1 MASILRTGK
10 LLRYFA
16 GFTRNVVVNSVRENE
31 TSSLVNNAPCMCGG
45 FQHGFATNAAAK
57 AELSLDKQIRRLDQ
71 DVRRIGR
78 ISRRDLEEVLDEIR
92 THRTATSSQSLLVI
106 RCCGNLVPEELP
118 EVRTALVQEI
128 WKTLNALNVP
138 MDISHYNALLR
149 VYLENEHRFAP
160 TDFLAEIEAK
170 GIEPNRVTYQRLIAR
185 YCQQGDIEGATRI
198 LEFMRA
204 KSLPVNENV
213 FNSLILGHSQ
223 ANDLES
229 ARGILGVMKQA
240 GLEPSADT
248 YTTLLCAFARHGD
261 LASVKETLAECEQK
275 EIILLDKDLLDVV
288 YTLTINGNGEQVDE
302 VLAKLRLSPGFN
314 QDAVNVILRL
324 VNKGHEDVGLKL
336 LRVMPRTSRVNG
348 EPVDVGAF
356 FIRQMV
362 KANRPVEKILS
373 ICRTLQA
380 EGLNPKA
387 LTIATEAG
395 LTNGVVNNALP
406 LLQEMK
412 NAGLPIRQHY
422 FWPLICSAE
431 SNQVLDIVR
440 RMQQEFA
447 VFPNSETIRD
457 YVIPNLK
464 EKNWER
470 IVTALR
476 DAGVPNSTA
485 VTSAVYSALATHQ
498 IADAAKIMEQNK
510 AYYVPFLFRQP
521 LILALS
527 HTNDYASF
535 IRCVR
540 QIHEGLQVRQGR
552 TEEEAEQGADGGAA
566 APTERSTPDVVGAI
580 VQEAT
585 TYFRRDRAATLEKIL
600 KGLVR
605 QGLSISSA
613 KATQLSEQ
621 LGSELTPRISEL
633 LGKLSSG
640 ELEPVPL
647 PNSGKR
653 SLDSLSIDE
662 LERFIVNVEAKGDNA
677 NNIKRQLLNACFRS
691 QNLEK
696 TLQVIEKLDT
706 EKYQIPIGI
715 HAQLID
721 LYTHHRRSAE
731 ALETYGKLKA
741 KDAAFQLDN
750 LKAVRLADLLLQE
763 EREAEAYKV
772 LEDNKKDAPISET
785 EGSFNY
791 VSTVWRILN
800 ALAEAGQAEK
810 LRTLFDAL
818 VAANYIV
825 PTNVLL
831 GPLIKVHLV
840 KDDIP
845 KAIEAF
851 EEICKKHKSTPWKNE
866 LACRLIQKED
876 AANLQ
881 RLTDL
886 STGIHGEVNSLYDL
900 VFSFVECGRVRQA
913 RKILE
918 TPGLRTRP
926 QRISSACDRY
936 RNEGLLQP
944 LEGLI
949 EATKDLGHI
958 DRNKIYYTL
967 LLSYDKAN
975 EAEKALGLWTK
986 MQEEAVTPN
995 DAFLLKLAD
1004 ILKKNNLE
1012 VPFVVPETQKEA
1024 AKAKKNKAK
1033 DQAKPEQAKIPEQ
1046 APKEKQPP
1054 KKEPQAK
1061 AEAAPKTVSALSGF
1075 RKAILAN
1082 DPDAAIEYKNKFISG
1097 DKVNALDTSRLIE
1110 LLVRADR
1117 LTEATKYVDE
1127 LLAGNQHPQPKIF
1140 KFYLN
1145 KIAAAGDLETLERIG
1160 KQLNEEQKRLVSF
1173 DNRYCHANIVAGKA
1187 EQFLQKLTAEIEA
1200 AKTPEEAAKQ
1210 AGKFPRGGAV
1220 GILDKHPE
1228 LVAQYQNLA
1237 EKYAA
1242 HNQLGPMNVLWMHLI
1257 SSNQEAASKQIW
1269 DKYLSSAPRLMFQ
1282 RVLQTA
1288 REQQDEKLAGV
1299 VISQL
1304 RDSKISEGAIGNAY
1318 SCLIDI
1324 QTTKGSHDK
1333 ALDVLA
1339 NAIKDVSLENI
1350 NRTALLRLKQAVEEK
1365 SQKFPY
1371 TIPEKRTKANDDSS
1385 SSSSSSSSDDDVS
1398 PSIPETVPHKPDSK
1412 ASA

>member
-16 GFTRNVVVNSVRENE
+16 GFTRNVVVNSVRDCE
-31 TSSLVNNAPCMCGG
+31 SNNLLQSAPCMCGQ
-45 FQHGFATNAAAK
+45 FQNGFASNAAATK
-57 AELSLDKQIRRLDQ
+57 AELSLDRQIKRLDQ
-71 DVRRIGR
+71 DARRMGR

-149 VYLENEHRFAP
+149 VYLENEHQFTP

-185 YCQQGDIEGATRI
+185 YCQQGDIDGATRI
-198 LEFMRA
+198 LEFMRG

-229 ARGILGVMKQA
+229 AKGILAVMKQA

-261 LASVKETLAECEQK
+261 IDALNSTLAECEPK
-275 EIILLDKDLLDVV
+275 EIILLDKDLLDIV
-288 YTLTINGNGEQVDE
+288 YTLTINGHGQHVDCL
-302 VLAKLRLSPGFN
+302 LAKLRISPGFN
-314 QDAVNVILRL
+314 QDAVNIILRL
-324 VNKGHEDVGLKL
+324 VNKGHEDVALKL
-336 LRVMPRTSRVNG
+336 LRLMPRGVRVNG

-356 FIRQMV
+356 YIRQLV
-362 KANRPVEKILS
+362 KANRPVESILN

-395 LTNGVVNNALP
+395 LTHGAMNNALP

-412 NAGLPIRQHY
+412 NLGLPIRQHY
-422 FWPLICSAE
+422 FWPLFCSVN

-447 VFPNSETIRD
+447 VNPNSETIRD

-470 IVTALR
+470 VVTVLR

-485 VTSAVYSALATHQ
+485 VTSAVYAALTTHQ
-498 IADAAKIMEQNK
+498 IADAAKIMEKNR
-510 AYYVPFLFRQP
+510 AYYVPILFRQP

-527 HTNDYASF
+527 NTNDYAAF
-535 IRCVR
+535 VRCIR
-540 QIHEGLQVRQGR
+540 QIHEGLQLRAGR
-552 TEEEAEQGADGGAA
+552 EATEEPEQANSDVEAPA
-566 APTERSTPDVVGAI
+566 TERAVPDVVGGIVHEAAI
-580 VQEAT
+580 
-585 TYFRRDRAATLEKIL
+585 YFRRERVAMLEKTL
-600 KGLVR
+600 KGLVN
-605 QGLSISSA
+605 QGLSISSH
-613 KATQLSEQ
+613 KATALSEL
-621 LGSELTPRISEL
+621 LGAEMTPTISEL

-647 PNSGKR
+647 PSQGKR
-653 SLDSLSIDE
+653 PLDTLSIDE
-662 LERFIVNVEAKGDNA
+662 LERFIKNVEAKGENA
-677 NNIKRQLLNACFRS
+677 NNIKRQLISACFRS
-691 QNLEK
+691 HNLEK
-696 TLQVIEKLDT
+696 TLEVIERLDQ
-706 EKYQIPIGI
+706 EKFQIPIGVY
-715 HAQLID
+715 AQLVD
-721 LYTHHRRSAE
+721 LYTHHKRSSD
-731 ALETYGKLKA
+731 ALAQCSKLRQA
-741 KDAAFQLDN
+741 DANFKLDN
-750 LKAVRLADLLLQE
+750 LKTVRLAELLLQE
-763 EREAEAYKV
+763 ERVEET
-772 LEDNKKDAPISET
+772 LELLKSNAKESVHNESDG
-785 EGSFNY
+785 GSFNY
-791 VSTVWRILN
+791 VSTAWRILN
-800 ALAEAGQAEK
+800 SIAESGNADK
-810 LRTLFDAL
+810 LKRVFDAL
-818 VAANYIV
+818 VESNYVV

-831 GPLIKVHLV
+831 GPLIKVHMV
-840 KDDIP
+840 KDDVP
-845 KAIEAF
+845 SAINAF
-851 EEICKKHKSTPWKNE
+851 EQICQLYKATPWKNE

-886 STGIHGEVNSLYDL
+886 STSIHGEVNSLYDL

-926 QRISSACDRY
+926 QRINSACDRY
-936 RNEGLLQP
+936 KNEGMLQP

-967 LLSYDKAN
+967 LLSYDKAD

-986 MQEEAVTPN
+986 MQEEAVAPT
-995 DAFLLKLAD
+995 DAFLLRLAE
-1004 ILKKNNLE
+1004 LLERKNIE
-1012 VPFVVPETQKEA
+1012 VPFVVPES
-1024 AKAKKNKAK
+1024 
-1033 DQAKPEQAKIPEQ
+1033 
-1046 APKEKQPP
+1046 
-1054 KKEPQAK
+1054 
-1061 AEAAPKTVSALSGF
+1061 AAPKTKRSKPAAAAAAKEETKTVEKVVQAPKAPSNSASF
-1075 RKAILAN
+1075 RRAIQAN
-1082 DPDAAIEYKNKFISG
+1082 DVDAAIACRDRIISG
-1097 DKVNALDTSRLIE
+1097 EKIGVLDISRLIE
-1110 LLVRADR
+1110 LLVRSDR
-1117 LTEATKYVDE
+1117 LAEATKYVDE
-1127 LLAGNQHPQPKIF
+1127 LLADKQHPQPKIF
-1140 KFYLN
+1140 KYYLN
-1145 KIAAAGDLETLERIG
+1145 KVAAAGDLATLERIG
-1160 KQLNEEQKRLVSF
+1160 QQLNDEQKRLISF
-1173 DNRYCHANIVAGKA
+1173 DNRYCHAYIVAGKV
-1187 EQFLQKLTAEIEA
+1187 EEFLKQLTTNIEA
-1200 AKTPEEAAKQ
+1200 AKTPEEAAKL
-1210 AGKFPRGGAV
+1210 AEKFPRGGAV

-1228 LVAQYQNLA
+1228 LVAQYEALA

-1242 HNQLGPMNVLWMHLI
+1242 LGQLGPMNVLWMHLI
-1257 SSNQEAASKQIW
+1257 SNGQEVASKQIW
-1269 DKYLSSAPRLMFQ
+1269 DKHLSNAPRLMFQ

-1288 REQQDEKLAGV
+1288 REQQDEKLAST

-1304 RDSKISEGAIGNAY
+1304 RSSKISEGAIGNAY
-1318 SCLIDI
+1318 SCLLDI
-1324 QTTKGSHDK
+1324 QTTKGNTDK

-1339 NAIKDVSLENI
+1339 NAIKDVSLEHI
-1350 NRTALLRLKQAVEEK
+1350 NRTALLRLKQAVEAK

-1371 TIPEKRTKANDDSS
+1371 TVPEKRTKAGESS
-1385 SSSSSSSSDDDVS
+1385 SSSSGSSSSDDDVS
-1398 PSIPETVPHKPDSK
+1398 PKKPETVKQKPEEN
-1412 ASA
+1412 A

>member
-16 GFTRNVVVNSVRENE
+16 GFTRNVVVNSVRDCE
-31 TSSLVNNAPCMCGG
+31 SNNLLQSAPCMCGQ
-45 FQHGFATNAAAK
+45 FQNGFASNAAATK
-57 AELSLDKQIRRLDQ
+57 AELSLDRQIKRLDQ
-71 DVRRIGR
+71 DARRMGR

-149 VYLENEHRFAP
+149 VYLENEHQFTP

-198 LEFMRA
+198 LEFMRG

-229 ARGILGVMKQA
+229 AKGVLGVMKQA

-261 LASVKETLAECEQK
+261 IDALNATLAECEPK
-275 EIILLDKDLLDVV
+275 EIILLDKDLLDIV
-288 YTLTINGNGEQVDE
+288 YTLTVNGHGDHVDG
-302 VLAKLRLSPGFN
+302 VLAKLRISPGFN
-314 QDAVNVILRL
+314 QDAVNIILRL
-324 VNKGHEDVGLKL
+324 VNKGHEDVALKL
-336 LRVMPRTSRVNG
+336 LRLMPRGTRVNG
-348 EPVDVGAF
+348 EAVDVGAF
-356 FIRQMV
+356 YIRQLV
-362 KANRPVEKILS
+362 KANRPVENILT

-395 LTNGVVNNALP
+395 LTHGAMNNALP

-412 NAGLPIRQHY
+412 NLGLPIRQHY
-422 FWPLICSAE
+422 FWPLFCSVK
-431 SNQVLDIVR
+431 SNQVLDVVR

-447 VFPNSETIRD
+447 VNPNSETIRD

-464 EKNWER
+464 EKNWDKV
-470 IVTALR
+470 VTVLR

-485 VTSAVYSALATHQ
+485 VTSAVYAALTTHQ
-498 IADAAKIMEQNK
+498 MAEAAKIMEKNR
-510 AYYVPFLFRQP
+510 AYYVPIIFRQP

-527 HTNDYASF
+527 NTNDYSSF
-535 IRCVR
+535 IRCLR
-540 QIHEGLQVRQGR
+540 QIHEGMQLRAPKEA
-552 TEEEAEQGADGGAA
+552 TEEPEVGSDVEAATTT
-566 APTERSTPDVVGAI
+566 TERAAFDVVGSIVHEAAI
-580 VQEAT
+580 
-585 TYFRRDRAATLEKIL
+585 YFRRERVIMLEKVL
-600 KGLVR
+600 TGLVK

-613 KATQLSEQ
+613 KATALSEL
-621 LGSELTPRISEL
+621 LGAEMTPKISEL

-640 ELEPVPL
+640 ELEPIPL

-653 SLDSLSIDE
+653 TLDSLSIDE
-662 LERFIVNVEAKGDNA
+662 LERFIKNVEAKGESA
-677 NNIKRQLLNACFRS
+677 NNIKRQLLSACFRS
-691 QNLEK
+691 MNLEK
-696 TLQVIEKLDT
+696 TNEVIERLEQDKF
-706 EKYQIPIGI
+706 QIPVGVY
-715 HAQLID
+715 AQLVD
-721 LYTHHRRSAE
+721 LYTHHKRSSD
-731 ALETYGKLKA
+731 ALAQYNKLRKT
-741 KDAAFQLDN
+741 DANFKLDN
-750 LKAVRLADLLLQE
+750 LKTVRLVEVLLQE
-763 EREAEAYKV
+763 EREAEAVQLLKENQKESLYN
-772 LEDNKKDAPISET
+772 EG

-800 ALAEAGQAEK
+800 AIAESGNVEK
-810 LRTLFDAL
+810 LKRIFDEL
-818 VAANYIV
+818 IGGNYVA
-825 PTNVLL
+825 PTNVIL
-831 GPLIKVHLV
+831 GPLIKVHV
-840 KDDIP
+840 MKDDLTNAINTFEQICQQY
-845 KAIEAF
+845 KA
-851 EEICKKHKSTPWKNE
+851 TPWKNE

-886 STGIHGEVNSLYDL
+886 STSIHGEVNSLYDL

-936 RNEGLLQP
+936 KNEGMLQP

-967 LLSYDKAN
+967 LLSYDKAD

-986 MQEEAVTPN
+986 MQEEAVAPT
-995 DAFLLKLAD
+995 DAFLLKLAE
-1004 ILKKNNLE
+1004 LLQRKNID
-1012 VPFVVPETQKEA
+1012 VPFVVPETVQPKVKRNKTTV
-1024 AKAKKNKAK
+1024 KAEEQPKA
-1033 DQAKPEQAKIPEQ
+1033 EQ
-1046 APKEKQPP
+1046 PKVDPP
-1054 KKEPQAK
+1054 KSAQPAK
-1061 AEAAPKTVSALSGF
+1061 TTSATTSF
-1075 RKAILAN
+1075 RRAIQAN
-1082 DPDAAIEYKNKFISG
+1082 DVDAAIACRERIISG
-1097 DKVNALDTSRLIE
+1097 EKIGILDTSRLIE
-1110 LLVRADR
+1110 LLVRANR

-1127 LLAGNQHPQPKIF
+1127 LLAEKQHPQPKIF
-1140 KFYLN
+1140 KYFLN
-1145 KIAAAGDLETLERIG
+1145 KIAASGDLATLERIG
-1160 KQLNEEQKRLVSF
+1160 KQLNDEQKRLVSF
-1173 DNRYCHANIVAGKA
+1173 DNRYCHAYIVAGKA
-1187 EQFLQKLTAEIEA
+1187 EQYLKQLSNDIEA
-1200 AKTPEEAAKQ
+1200 AKTPEDAAKLSE
-1210 AGKFPRGGAV
+1210 KFPRGGAV
-1220 GILDKHPE
+1220 GILEKHPE
-1228 LVAQYQNLA
+1228 LVAQYEALA

-1242 HNQLGPMNVLWMHLI
+1242 LNQLGPMNVLWMHLI
-1257 SSNQEAASKQIW
+1257 SNGQEVASKQIW
-1269 DKYLSSAPRLMFQ
+1269 DKHLSSAPRLMFQ

-1288 REQQDEKLAGV
+1288 REQQDEKLAST

-1318 SCLIDI
+1318 SCLLDI
-1324 QTTKGSHDK
+1324 QTTKGNTDK
-1333 ALDVLA
+1333 ALEVLG
-1339 NAIKDVSLENI
+1339 NAVKDVSLENI

-1365 SQKFPY
+1365 SQNFPY
-1371 TIPEKRTKANDDSS
+1371 TVPEKRTKAEDS

-1398 PSIPETVPHKPDSK
+1398 PKKPESVPQKPEK
-1412 ASA
+1412 AQA

>member
-16 GFTRNVVVNSVRENE
+16 GFTRNVVVNSVRDCES
-31 TSSLVNNAPCMCGG
+31 SSLLQSAPCMCGQ
-45 FQHGFATNAAAK
+45 FQNGFASNAAANK
-57 AELSLDKQIRRLDQ
+57 AELTLDRQIRRLDQ
-71 DVRRIGR
+71 DARRIGR

-149 VYLENEHRFAP
+149 VYLENEHQFAP

-204 KSLPVNENV
+204 KNLPVNENV

-229 ARGILGVMKQA
+229 AKGILTVMKQA

-261 LASVKETLAECEQK
+261 LDSMHATLAECEPK
-275 EIILLDKDLLDVV
+275 EIILLDKDLLDIV
-288 YTLTINGNGEQVDE
+288 YTLTVNGHGEQVDT
-302 VLAKLRLSPGFN
+302 VLSKMRISPGFN
-314 QDAVNVILRL
+314 QDAVNIILRL
-324 VNKGHEDVGLKL
+324 VNKGHEDVALKL
-336 LRVMPRTSRVNG
+336 LRLMPRSTRVNG

-356 FIRQMV
+356 FIRQLV

-395 LTNGVVNNALP
+395 LMQGVAHNAMP
-406 LLQEMK
+406 LLQEMRSM
-412 NAGLPIRQHY
+412 GLPIRQHY
-422 FWPLICSAE
+422 FWPLFCAVD
-431 SNQVLDIVR
+431 SNQVLEIVR
-440 RMQQEFA
+440 RMQQEFE
-447 VFPNSETIRD
+447 VNPNSETIRD

-470 IVTALR
+470 IVTVLR

-485 VTSAVYSALATHQ
+485 VTSAVYAALTSHQ
-498 IADAAKIMEQNK
+498 ISEAAKIMEQHR
-510 AYYVPFLFRQP
+510 AYYVPILFRQP

-527 HTNDYASF
+527 HTNDYAAF

-540 QIHEGLQVRQGR
+540 QLHEGVQLQAGR
-552 TEEEAEQGADGGAA
+552 EANEESAEPAASTSDVEASASA
-566 APTERSTPDVVGAI
+566 ERSTPDIVGGIVHEAAI
-580 VQEAT
+580 
-585 TYFRRDRAATLEKIL
+585 YFRRERVAMLEKVL
-600 KGLVR
+600 QGLVK
-605 QGLSISSA
+605 QGLSISSG
-613 KATQLSEQ
+613 KATSL
-621 LGSELTPRISEL
+621 SEL
-633 LGKLSSG
+633 LGSEMTPKIADLLGKLTSG

-653 SLDSLSIDE
+653 GLDTLTIDE
-662 LERFIVNVEAKGDNA
+662 LERFIKNVEAKGENG

-691 QNLEK
+691 QNLER
-696 TLQVIEKLDT
+696 TLQVIERLEQ
-706 EKYQIPIGI
+706 EKFQIPIGI
-715 HAQLID
+715 YAQLTD
-721 LYTHHRRSAE
+721 LYTHHKRSSDALAQYKKLRE
-731 ALETYGKLKA
+731 A
-741 KDAAFQLDN
+741 DANFKLDN
-750 LKAVRLADLLLQE
+750 FKAVRLADLLLQE
-763 EREAEAYKV
+763 EREKEAMQLLQENQKENVTAEG
-772 LEDNKKDAPISET
+772 

-791 VSTVWRILN
+791 VSTIWRLLN
-800 ALAEAGQAEK
+800 SMAESGNAEQLQRVFDVLIAG
-810 LRTLFDAL
+810 
-818 VAANYIV
+818 NYMQ

-831 GPLIKVHLV
+831 GPLIKVHLSR
-840 KDDIP
+840 DDIP
-845 KAIEAF
+845 KAMDAF
-851 EEICKKHKSTPWKNE
+851 ERICQQHKATPWKNE

-926 QRISSACDRY
+926 QRISNACDRY
-936 RNEGLLQP
+936 KNEGMLQP

-967 LLSYDKAN
+967 LLSYDKAD

-986 MQEEAVTPN
+986 MQEEAVAPT
-995 DAFLLKLAD
+995 DAFLIKLAE
-1004 ILKKNNLE
+1004 LLTRKNMQ
-1012 VPFVVPETQKEA
+1012 VPFVVPETA
-1024 AKAKKNKAK
+1024 APSRKTKR
-1033 DQAKPEQAKIPEQ
+1033 
-1046 APKEKQPP
+1046 
-1054 KKEPQAK
+1054 AK
-1061 AEAAPKTVSALSGF
+1061 AEKPEAETKVQTPAAAAAPAPVKLTPSHAAVFRRALQT
-1075 RKAILAN
+1075 N
-1082 DPDAAIEYKNKFISG
+1082 DVDAAVAAKQQLASSDKISIM
-1097 DKVNALDTSRLIE
+1097 DTSRLIE

-1117 LTEATKYVDE
+1117 LGEATKYVDE
-1127 LLAGNQHPQPKIF
+1127 MLAAKLHPQPKIF
-1140 KFYLN
+1140 KYYLN
-1145 KIAAAGDLETLERIG
+1145 KIAAGGDLAAMERINE
-1160 KQLNEEQKRLVSF
+1160 QLSDEQKRLASF
-1173 DNRYCHANIVAGKA
+1173 DNRYCHAYIVAGKA
-1187 EQFLQKLTAEIEA
+1187 QQYLQQLSDKVEA
-1200 AKTPEEAAKQ
+1200 AKSADEVAKL
-1210 AGKFPRGGAV
+1210 AEKFPRGGAV

-1228 LVAQYQNLA
+1228 LTKQFESLA

-1257 SSNQEAASKQIW
+1257 SSGQEVASKQIW
-1269 DKYLSSAPRLMFQ
+1269 DKHLSSAPRLMFQ

-1288 REQQDEKLAGV
+1288 REQQDEKLAST
-1299 VISQL
+1299 VIAQL

-1318 SCLIDI
+1318 SCLLDI
-1324 QTTKGSHDK
+1324 QTSKGNTDK
-1333 ALDVLA
+1333 AMDVLA

-1350 NRTALLRLKQAVEEK
+1350 NRTALLRLKQAVEAK

-1371 TIPEKRTKANDDSS
+1371 TVPEKRTKADESS
-1385 SSSSSSSSDDDVS
+1385 SSSSSSSSDDDVA
-1398 PSIPETVPHKPDSK
+1398 PKIPETVPQKPEN
-1412 ASA
+1412 A

>member
-16 GFTRNVVVNSVRENE
+16 GFTRNVVVNSVRESESNN
-31 TSSLVNNAPCMCGG
+31 LLNNAPCMCGH
-45 FQHGFATNAAAK
+45 FQNGFATNAAAK

-71 DVRRIGR
+71 DVRRVGR

-92 THRTATSSQSLLVI
+92 THRTATSSQSLMVI

-149 VYLENEHRFAP
+149 VYLENEHGFAP
-160 TDFLAEIEAK
+160 TEFLAEIEAK

-185 YCQQGDIEGATRI
+185 YCQLGDIDGATRI

-229 ARGILGVMKQA
+229 AKGILGVMKQA

-261 LASVKETLAECEQK
+261 LAAIKETLAECDQK
-275 EIILLDKDLLDVV
+275 EIILLDKDLLDII
-288 YTLTINGNGEQVDE
+288 YTLTIHGNGESVDE
-302 VLAKLRLSPGFN
+302 LLTKLRISPGFN

-324 VNKGHEDVGLKL
+324 VNKGQEDVGLKL
-336 LRVMPRTSRVNG
+336 LRVMPRSNRVNG
-348 EPVDVGAF
+348 EPIDVGAF

-373 ICRTLQA
+373 ICKALQA

-395 LTNGVVNNALP
+395 LTNGAINNALP

-412 NAGLPIRQHY
+412 SAGLPIRQHY
-422 FWPLICSAE
+422 FWPLICSVE

-440 RMQQEFA
+440 RMQQEFS
-447 VFPNSETIRD
+447 VFPNSETIRE

-470 IVTALR
+470 VVTALR

-485 VTSAVYSALATHQ
+485 VTSAVYAALATHN
-498 IADAAKIMEQNK
+498 ISEAAKIMEQNR
-510 AYYVPFLFRQP
+510 AYYLPFLFRQP

-527 HTNDYASF
+527 HTNDYSSF

-540 QIHEGLQVRQGR
+540 QIHEGLQLRQGK
-552 TEEEAEQGADGGAA
+552 EEEAEAEQGAEAVAA
-566 APTERSTPDVVGAI
+566 VSEKATPDVVGSI
-580 VQEAT
+580 VQEAA
-585 TYFRRDRAATLEKIL
+585 TYFRRERVATLEKIL
-600 KGLVR
+600 KGLVK
-605 QGLSISSA
+605 QGLSISSQ
-613 KATQLSEQ
+613 KATLVSEQ
-621 LGSELTPRISEL
+621 LGGELTPRVSEL

-640 ELEPVPL
+640 ELVPVPL

-662 LERFIVNVEAKGDNA
+662 LERFIANVEAKGDNA

-691 QNLEK
+691 QNIEK
-696 TLQVIEKLDT
+696 TLQVIGKLESEKF
-706 EKYQIPIGI
+706 QIPVGI
-715 HAQLID
+715 YAQLID
-721 LYTHHRRSAE
+721 LYTHHKRSSE
-731 ALETYGKLKA
+731 ALETYGQLKA
-741 KDAAFQLDN
+741 KDAGFKLDN
-750 LKAVRLADLLLQE
+750 LKAIRLADLLLQE
-763 EREAEAYKV
+763 ERDDAALKV
-772 LEDNKKDAPISET
+772 LEDNKKDAPVSES

-791 VSTVWRILN
+791 VTTAWRTLN
-800 ALAEAGQAEK
+800 SLAEAGQAERLTK
-810 LRTLFDAL
+810 VFDAL

-840 KDDIP
+840 KDDVQ
-845 KAIEAF
+845 KAIQTF
-851 EEICKKHKSTPWKNE
+851 EEICQKHKSTPWKNE

-881 RLTDL
+881 KLTDL
-886 STGIHGEVNSLYDL
+886 STAIHGEVNSLYDL

-926 QRISSACDRY
+926 QRINSACDRY
-936 RNEGLLQP
+936 KNEGLLQP

-967 LLSYDKAN
+967 LLSYDKAD

-995 DAFLLKLAD
+995 DAFLLKLAE
-1004 ILKKNNLE
+1004 LLRRKNID
-1012 VPFVVPETQKEA
+1012 VPFVVPETQRESRTKK
-1024 AKAKKNKAK
+1024 AKAKEQTKSEPAKAETVK
-1033 DQAKPEQAKIPEQ
+1033 DKE
-1046 APKEKQPP
+1046 APKEK
-1054 KKEPQAK
+1054 PQKK
-1061 AEAAPKTVSALSGF
+1061 AEPAPAPTPKPVSHTSGF

-1082 DPDAAIEYKNKFISG
+1082 DPDAAIAHKQSFQGGE
-1097 DKVNALDTSRLIE
+1097 KVGVLDTSRLIE

-1117 LTEATKYVDE
+1117 LSEATKYVEE
-1127 LLAGNQHPQPKIF
+1127 LLSEKLHPQPKIF

-1145 KIAAAGDLETLERIG
+1145 KIAAAGDLETLKKIG
-1160 KQLNEEQKRLVSF
+1160 QQLTEEQKRLVSF
-1173 DNRYCHANIVAGKA
+1173 DNRFCHANIVAGKA
-1187 EQFLQKLTAEIEA
+1187 EQFLKQLSTDIEA

-1210 AGKFPRGGAV
+1210 AEKFPRGGAV

-1228 LVAQYQNLA
+1228 LVPQYQSLA
-1237 EKYAA
+1237 EKFAA

-1257 SSNQEAASKQIW
+1257 SSGQEAASKQIW
-1269 DKYLSSAPRLMFQ
+1269 DKHLSNAPRLMFQ

-1288 REQQDEKLAGV
+1288 REQQDEKLASV

-1324 QTTKGSHDK
+1324 QTTKGNADK

-1339 NAIKDVSLENI
+1339 NAVKDVSLENI

-1371 TIPEKRTKANDDSS
+1371 TIPEKRTKAEDSS

-1398 PSIPETVPHKPDSK
+1398 PPIPETVPLKPTPK
-1412 ASA
+1412 A

>member
-16 GFTRNVVVNSVRENE
+16 GFTRNVVVSSVRENE
-31 TSSLVNNAPCMCGG
+31 SSNLLNNAPCMCGQ
-45 FQHGFATNAAAK
+45 FQNGFATNAAAK
-57 AELSLDKQIRRLDQ
+57 AELSLEKQIRRLDQ

-149 VYLENEHRFAP
+149 VYLENEHGFAP

-229 ARGILGVMKQA
+229 AKGILGVMKQA

-248 YTTLLCAFARHGD
+248 YTTLICAFARHGD
-261 LASVKETLAECEQK
+261 LTALKETLAECEQK

-288 YTLTINGNGEQVDE
+288 YTLTVNGNGEQVDE
-302 VLAKLRLSPGFN
+302 ILPKLRLSPGFN

-336 LRVMPRTSRVNG
+336 LRVMPRSSRVNG

-373 ICRTLQA
+373 ICKALQS

-422 FWPLICSAE
+422 FWPLICSVE
-431 SNQVLDIVR
+431 SNQVLEIVR

-447 VFPNSETIRD
+447 VFPNSETVRD

-476 DAGVPNSTA
+476 DAGVPSSTA
-485 VTSAVYSALATHQ
+485 VTSAVYSALVTHQ
-498 IADAAKIMEQNK
+498 IADAAKIMEQNR
-510 AYYVPFLFRQP
+510 AYYVPVLFRQP

-540 QIHEGLQVRQGR
+540 QIHEGLQLRQPK
-552 TEEEAEQGADGGAA
+552 EEEGEQVEGGAA
-566 APTERSTPDVVGAI
+566 APVERNTPDVVGGI
-580 VQEAT
+580 LQEAT

-600 KGLVR
+600 KGLVK

-613 KATQLSEQ
+613 KATQLSDQ
-621 LGSELTPRISEL
+621 LGSELTPKISEL

-653 SLDSLSIDE
+653 SLDTLSIDE
-662 LERFIVNVEAKGDNA
+662 LERFIVNVEAKGENA

-706 EKYQIPIGI
+706 DKYQIPIGI
-715 HAQLID
+715 YAQLID
-721 LYTHHRRSAE
+721 LYTHHKKSSE
-731 ALETYGKLKA
+731 ALETFDKLKA
-741 KDAAFQLDN
+741 KDPTFQLDN

-763 EREAEAYKV
+763 ERVDAAFKV
-772 LEDNKKDAPISET
+772 LEDNKKDSPIAEA

-791 VSTVWRILN
+791 VSTVWRVFNSI
-800 ALAEAGQAEK
+800 AEAGQPEK
-810 LRTLFDAL
+810 LKKLFDAL

-851 EEICKKHKSTPWKNE
+851 EEICQKYKSTPWKNE

-881 RLTDL
+881 KLTDL

-936 RNEGLLQP
+936 KNEGLLQP

-967 LLSYDKAN
+967 LLSYDKAD

-986 MQEEAVTPN
+986 MQEESVTPN

-1004 ILKKNNLE
+1004 MLKRKNID
-1012 VPFVVPETQKEA
+1012 VPFVVPETQKEVRT
-1024 AKAKKNKAK
+1024 KKNKTK
-1033 DQAKPEQAKIPEQ
+1033 EQTKTEVSTETAKIPDQ
-1046 APKEKQPP
+1046 PKEKSPKKDQSKTAPPP
-1054 KKEPQAK
+1054 KP
-1061 AEAAPKTVSALSGF
+1061 VSHLSGF

-1082 DPDAAIEYKNKFISG
+1082 DPDAAISHKQSFLSG
-1097 DKVNALDTSRLIE
+1097 EKVGALDVSRLIE

-1117 LTEATKYVDE
+1117 LSEATKYVEE
-1127 LLAGNQHPQPKIF
+1127 LLADKLHPQPKIF

-1145 KIAAAGDLETLERIG
+1145 KIAAAGDLETLEKIG
-1160 KQLNEEQKRLVSF
+1160 KQLNDEQKRLVSF
-1173 DNRYCHANIVAGKA
+1173 DNRFCHANIVAGKA
-1187 EQFLQKLTAEIEA
+1187 DQFLNHLTTEIDA
-1200 AKTPEEAAKQ
+1200 AKSSEEATKLAE
-1210 AGKFPRGGAV
+1210 KFPRGGAV
-1220 GILDKHPE
+1220 GILEKHPE
-1228 LVAQYQNLA
+1228 LVPQYQVLA
-1237 EKYAA
+1237 EKFAF

-1257 SSNQEAASKQIW
+1257 SSGEESASKQIW
-1269 DKYLSSAPRLMFQ
+1269 DKHLSNAPRLMFQ

-1288 REQQDEKLAGV
+1288 REQQDEKLV
-1299 VISQL
+1299 STVISQL
-1304 RDSKISEGAIGNAY
+1304 KNSKISEGAIGNAY

-1324 QTTKGSHDK
+1324 QTTKGNSEK
-1333 ALDVLA
+1333 AMDVLA

-1365 SQKFPY
+1365 SQTFPY
-1371 TIPEKRTKANDDSS
+1371 TIPEKRTKADDSS

-1398 PSIPETVPHKPDSK
+1398 PSIPETVPPKPDSK
-1412 ASA
+1412 A

>member
-16 GFTRNVVVNSVRENE
+16 GFTRNVVVSSVRENE
-31 TSSLVNNAPCMCGG
+31 TSNLLQSAPCMCGH
-45 FQHGFATNAAAK
+45 FQNGFATNAAAK
-57 AELSLDKQIRRLDQ
+57 TELSLDKQIRRLDQ
-71 DVRRIGR
+71 DVRRMGR

-92 THRTATSSQSLLVI
+92 TQRTATSSQSLMVI

-118 EVRTALVQEI
+118 EVRTAMVQEI

-149 VYLENEHRFAP
+149 VYLENEHSFAP
-160 TDFLAEIEAK
+160 TEFLAEIEAK

-185 YCQQGDIEGATRI
+185 YCQQGDIDGATRI

-229 ARGILGVMKQA
+229 AKGILGVMKQA
-240 GLEPSADT
+240 GLEPSPDT

-261 LASVKETLAECEQK
+261 IAAVKETLAECEQK
-275 EIILLDKDLLDVV
+275 EIILLDKDVLDVI
-288 YTLTINGNGEQVDE
+288 YTLTVHGNGEHVDE
-302 VLAKLRLSPGFN
+302 LLTKLRLSPGFN

-356 FIRQMV
+356 FIRQLV

-373 ICRTLQA
+373 ICKTLQA

-422 FWPLICSAE
+422 FWPLICSVG

-470 IVTALR
+470 IVTSLR

-498 IADAAKIMEQNK
+498 IADAAKIMEQNR
-510 AYYVPFLFRQP
+510 AYYLPFLFRQP

-527 HTNDYASF
+527 HTNDYSSF

-540 QIHEGLQVRQGR
+540 QIHEGLQFRQGK
-552 TEEEAEQGADGGAA
+552 EEEVEQGGEAA
-566 APTERSTPDVVGAI
+566 AEKTTPDVVGAI
-580 VQEAT
+580 VQEAS
-585 TYFRRDRAATLEKIL
+585 TYFRRDRVATLEKIL
-600 KGLVR
+600 KGLVK
-605 QGLSISSA
+605 QGLSISSQ

-621 LGSELTPRISEL
+621 LGGELTPRISEL

-640 ELEPVPL
+640 ELQPVPL
-647 PNSGKR
+647 PSTGKR

-691 QNLEK
+691 QSIEK
-696 TLQVIEKLDT
+696 TLQVIGKLES
-706 EKYQIPIGI
+706 EKYQIPLGI

-721 LYTHHRRSAE
+721 LYTHHKRSSE
-731 ALETYGKLKA
+731 ALEAYGKLKA
-741 KDAAFQLDN
+741 KDASFKLDN

-763 EREAEAYKV
+763 ERVEEAYKV
-772 LEDNKKDAPISET
+772 LEDNKKDAPMSEA

-791 VSTVWRILN
+791 VTTVWRSLN
-800 ALAEAGQAEK
+800 ALAESGQPDK
-810 LRTLFDAL
+810 LRKLFDTL

-845 KAIEAF
+845 SAIQAF
-851 EEICKKHKSTPWKNE
+851 EEICEKHKSTPWKNE

-876 AANLQ
+876 AVNLQ
-881 RLTDL
+881 KVTDL

-936 RNEGLLQP
+936 KNEGLLQP

-967 LLSYDKAN
+967 LLSYDKAD

-995 DAFLLKLAD
+995 DAFLLKLAEL
-1004 ILKKNNLE
+1004 LKRKNIQ
-1012 VPFVVPETQKEA
+1012 VPFVIPETQQGNVKSNKKPKKDKSATEPVKLESVKVA
-1024 AKAKKNKAK
+1024 AKE
-1033 DQAKPEQAKIPEQ
+1033 KP
-1046 APKEKQPP
+1046 
-1054 KKEPQAK
+1054 
-1061 AEAAPKTVSALSGF
+1061 PKTVEPAPKPAPKAPSHTAGF
-1075 RKAILAN
+1075 RKALLAN
-1082 DPDAAIEYKNKFISG
+1082 DPDAAIAHKQSFAAGERVG
-1097 DKVNALDTSRLIE
+1097 VVDTSRLIE

-1117 LTEATKYVDE
+1117 LSEATKYVEE
-1127 LLAGNQHPQPKIF
+1127 LLAEKLHPQPKIF

-1145 KIAAAGDLETLERIG
+1145 KIAASGDLETLQKIG

-1187 EQFLQKLTAEIEA
+1187 DQFLKQLTTEIEA
-1200 AKTPEEAAKQ
+1200 AKTPAEAAKL
-1210 AGKFPRGGAV
+1210 ADKFPRGGAV

-1228 LVAQYQNLA
+1228 LVPQYQTLA

-1242 HNQLGPMNVLWMHLI
+1242 QNQLGPMNVLWMHLI
-1257 SSNQEAASKQIW
+1257 SSGQEAASKQIW
-1269 DKYLSSAPRLMFQ
+1269 DKHLSNAPRLMFQ

-1288 REQQDEKLAGV
+1288 REQQDEKLATS
-1299 VISQL
+1299 VIAQL

-1324 QTTKGSHDK
+1324 QTNKGNHDK
-1333 ALDVLA
+1333 AMDVLG
-1339 NAIKDVSLENI
+1339 NAVKDVSLENI

-1371 TIPEKRTKANDDSS
+1371 TIPEKRTKAEGSSS

-1398 PSIPETVPHKPDSK
+1398 PSIPETVPPKPQPQTQTTVK
-1412 ASA
+1412 V